1 MEKPI
6 IKEKIDNK
14 FLDLIAYIISL
25 FLSIFR
31 SFKQIIWFKVK
42 NNWKFFNFFNFLFI
56 IWPKYFW
63 KKPSAYKIFSF
74 GEKFI
79 NYLFY
84 NKK

>member
-63 KKPSAYKIFSF
+63 KKPNAYKIFSF
-74 GEKFI
+74 WEKFI
-79 NYLFY
+79 NYMFY

>member
-1 MEKPI
+1 MKKKI
-6 IKEKIDNK
+6 KKEKIDNK
-14 FLDLIAYIISL
+14 FLDLIAYMIS
-25 FLSIFR
+25 FILSIFR
-31 SFKQIIWFKVK
+31 SIKQIIWFRI
-42 NNWKFFNFFNFLFI
+42 NNSWKFFNFFNFLFI

-63 KKPSAYKIFSF
+63 KKPNAYKIFSF